1 MLALAPGVVVTP
13 ALAGQAPRAIVRSIG
28 TIDSAA
34 ALAVERSA
42 QNSGLRLTVLRSA
55 LRGYRKAVD
64 LGVVK
69 RAVLTVIDYTLPS
82 HERRFWVIDL
92 VSARVLAMELVAHG
106 RASGA
111 DMARGF
117 SNHDNSDASSLGT
130 FVTGDRYDGKN
141 GVSLRLH
148 GLDPGL
154 NDHAMERGIVVHGA
168 WYVSEDMIRREGRLG
183 RSDGCPAVSAGAAP
197 RIIDMI
203 EDGSVVFAYYPAAAL
218 ERSLAHR

>member
-1 MLALAPGVVVTP
+1 MVRLTAVVEP
-13 ALAGQAPRAIVRSIG
+13 DFGM
-28 TIDSAA
+28 
-34 ALAVERSA
+34 AVEHSA
-42 QNSGLRLTVLRSA
+42 QQSGLRLTVLRSA

-64 LGVVK
+64 LGAVK

-82 HERRFWVIDL
+82 HQRRLWVIDMA
-92 VSARVLAMELVAHG
+92 SAKVLALEFVAHG

-117 SNHDNSDASSLGT
+117 SNRDNSYASSLGT
-130 FVTGDRYDGKN
+130 FLTANRYDGKN
-141 GVSLRLH
+141 GVSLRLQ
-148 GLDPGL
+148 GLDAGL

-183 RSDGCPAVSAGAAP
+183 RSEGCPALSTSAAP

-203 EDGSVVFAYYPAAAL
+203 ADGSVVFAYYPGAAL
-218 ERSLAHR
+218 ERSLEER